1 MRSLPSFSSLFFS
14 FFSLTLSLSLSLSAK
29 YAREL
34 ELELIHVKT
43 LMAQNNAVGRI
54 ARACVVRE
62 SKREESGGV
71 SGRAMR
77 LMNMRGVGKC
87 RGVRALVF
95 GERRRLFLSFPQ

>member
-14 FFSLTLSLSLSLSAK
+14 FFSLTLSLSLSAK

>member
-1 MRSLPSFSSLFFS
+1 
-14 FFSLTLSLSLSLSAK
+14 
-29 YAREL
+29 
-34 ELELIHVKT
+34 
-43 LMAQNNAVGRI
+43 
-54 ARACVVRE
+54 VRE

-71 SGRAMR
+71 SVRAMR

>member
-1 MRSLPSFSSLFFS
+1 
-14 FFSLTLSLSLSLSAK
+14 
-29 YAREL
+29 
-34 ELELIHVKT
+34 
-43 LMAQNNAVGRI
+43 MAQNNAVGRI
-54 ARACVVRE
+54 VCACVVCE

-95 GERRRLFLSFPQ
+95 GERRRHFLSFPQ